1 MDIENKLI
9 AEFMGYEFID
19 GEFKI
24 PHSDKTRNS
33 DFSEWC
39 YTYGDID
46 GMFSVGYLLAPS
58 NLMYHSDWNWL
69 MEVVEKIENMEDEN
83 RCSKYNFEMVQTFV
97 EIIDNNN
104 SDTIVEIDKSTKI
117 QATYK
122 AVVEFIKWY
131 NEQK

>member
-1 MDIENKLI
+1 METENRLI

-19 GEFKI
+19 GDFRI

-39 YTYGDID
+39 STYGDID

-58 NLMYHSDWNWL
+58 NLMFHTDWNWL
-69 MEVVEKIENMEDEN
+69 MEVVEKIENIED
-83 RCSKYNFEMVQTFV
+83 CGIDIFFGSV
-97 EIIDNNN
+97 EIYKDGR
-104 SDTIVEIDKSTKI
+104 TIIKVSTKHKTKI
-117 QATYK
+117 ESVYNACLD
-122 AVVEFIKWY
+122 FIKWY